1 MRFTFDNGVYGEL
14 QMTTGYDFSYQAE
27 PKVIVLSGRSGVGKD
42 AVLDMLKAVGTT
54 WHFVVTAT
62 TRSRRPGEKDG
73 VDYIFLDQA
82 EFHEMV
88 GRGDFL
94 EYAQVYGNWYGVP
107 VKQVND
113 ALGSGL
119 DVFIKADVQGAE
131 TIKKLMPQAI
141 FIFLMPPS
149 LEELERRLR
158 ERKTDTTQDI
168 ERRIKAAIG
177 ENEYLPMFNYV
188 VVNGELETAVQQIQ
202 AIVIA
207 EKRRV
212 DLE

>member
-1 MRFTFDNGVYGEL
+1 
-14 QMTTGYDFSYQAE
+14 MTIEYDFPYEAG
-27 PKVIVLSGRSGVGKD
+27 PKIIVLSGPSGVGKD
-42 AVLDMLKAVGTT
+42 AVLDMLKDFGTT

-62 TRSRRPGEKDG
+62 TRLQRSGEKNG

-107 VKQVND
+107 VKQVSD
-113 ALGSGL
+113 ALESGL
-119 DVFIKADVQGAE
+119 DVFIKTDVQGAE
-131 TIKKLMPQAI
+131 TIKKLMPQAV

-158 ERKTDTTQDI
+158 GRETDTAQDI
-168 ERRIKAAIG
+168 ERRIKAAVG

-188 VVNGELETAVQQIQ
+188 VVNGDLETAVQQIY

-207 EKRRV
+207 EKCRV

>member
-1 MRFTFDNGVYGEL
+1 
-14 QMTTGYDFSYQAE
+14 MTIEYDFSYEAE
-27 PKVIVLSGRSGVGKD
+27 PKVVVLSGPSGVGKD
-42 AVLDMLKAVGTT
+42 AVLDMLKNFGTT

-62 TRSRRPGEKDG
+62 TRLQRPGEKNG
-73 VDYIFLDQA
+73 VDYIFLDEA

-107 VKQVND
+107 VKQVSD
-113 ALGSGL
+113 ALESGL
-119 DVFIKADVQGAE
+119 DVFIKTDVQGAE

-158 ERKTDTTQDI
+158 ERKTDTAQDI
-168 ERRIKAAIG
+168 ERRIRAAVG

-188 VVNGELETAVQQIQ
+188 VVNGDLETAVQQIY

-207 EKRRV
+207 EKCRV

>member
-1 MRFTFDNGVYGEL
+1 MTIEYG
-14 QMTTGYDFSYQAE
+14 FSFEAG
-27 PKVIVLSGRSGVGKD
+27 PKVIVLSGPSGVGKD
-42 AVLDMLKAVGTT
+42 AVVDILKDFGTT
-54 WHFVVTAT
+54 WHFVVTVT
-62 TRSRRPGEKDG
+62 TRLQRTGEKNG

-107 VKQVND
+107 VKQVSD
-113 ALGSGL
+113 ALESGL
-119 DVFIKADVQGAE
+119 DVFIKTDVQGAE
-131 TIKKLMPQAI
+131 TIKKLMPQAV

-158 ERKTDTTQDI
+158 ERKTDTAQDI
-168 ERRIKAAIG
+168 ERRIKAAVG

-188 VVNGELETAVQQIQ
+188 VVNGELEIAVQQIS

-207 EKRRV
+207 EKCRV